1 MKYAII
7 GAGANGLLPAYL
19 LKKAGHDVQ
28 VVVQHE
34 EQTALLNEQGIIHDG
49 NRQQIK
55 AYTNIEQIDPEA
67 IIILTVNYEELPP
80 ILRLLKIR
88 CASNRIIFLQQGMLF
103 LEKARTL
110 SHRHIAAAILET
122 DCVKLNE
129 VEISFSKSTQIT
141 CGLIKGS
148 AEEFQPI
155 LETTAW
161 KGRWVENL
169 EDQLFESLLFNSLI
183 DPLTAI
189 MKIRNGELITNP
201 HAYELFRNLYNELYL
216 AFPEIEWLQPIEKV
230 AAVCAAEPNRAS
242 SMLADRLAGDPMEI
256 EGLML
261 YVLNRSNLDLPLFRA
276 FYHLLKTV
284 EVEK

>member
-7 GAGANGLLPAYL
+7 GAGANGMLPAYL

-28 VVVQHE
+28 VVTEHE
-34 EQTALLNEQGIIHDG
+34 EQAASINEQGIIHGKD
-49 NRQQIK
+49 RQYIK
-55 AYTNIEQIDPEA
+55 AYTDIEQIDPDA
-67 IIILTVNYEELPP
+67 FILLTVKYEDLQP

-88 CASNRIIFLQQGMLF
+88 CPSNRIVFLQQGMLF

-110 SHRHIAAAILET
+110 SHRHIAAAVLET
-122 DCVKLNE
+122 DCVKLSNT
-129 VEISFSKSTQIT
+129 EISFNKTAHVT
-141 CGLIKGS
+141 YGLVKGHM
-148 AEEFQPI
+148 EEFQPL
-155 LETTAW
+155 LESSDWQTN
-161 KGRWVENL
+161 WVETI
-169 EDQLFESLLFNSLI
+169 EEQLFESLLFSSLI
-183 DPLTAI
+183 DPLTAL

-216 AFPEIEWLQPIEKV
+216 AFPEIESLQPIEKV
-230 AAVCAAEPNRAS
+230 AAFCAAEPERAS
-242 SMLADRLAGDPMEI
+242 AMLTDRLAGDLMEV

-261 YVLNRSNLDLPLFRA
+261 YVLNRSKLELPLFKA

>member
-7 GAGANGLLPAYL
+7 GAGASGLLPAYL

-28 VVVQHE
+28 VIAQHE
-34 EQTALLNEQGIIHDG
+34 EQAALINKQGIIHGG
-49 NRQQIK
+49 NRQPVE
-55 AYTNIEQIDPEA
+55 AYTDVEQIDPDA
-67 IIILTVNYEELPP
+67 VIILTLNYEDLQP

-122 DCVKLNE
+122 DCIKLSD
-129 VEISFSKSTQIT
+129 VEISFNKAARFTF
-141 CGLIKGS
+141 GLVKGH
-148 AEEFQPI
+148 AEEFLPV
-155 LETTAW
+155 LETSAW
-161 KGRWVENL
+161 QSEWVDTIE
-169 EDQLFESLLFNSLI
+169 ESLFEQLLFNSLI

-201 HAYELFRNLYNELYL
+201 HAYELFRNLYSELYL

-230 AAVCAAEPNRAS
+230 ATLCAAEPERVSA
-242 SMLADRLAGDPMEI
+242 MLADRLAGDAMEVD
-256 EGLML
+256 GLML
-261 YVLNRSNLDLPLFRA
+261 YVLNRSKLELPLFKA

-284 EVEK
+284 EVGK

>member
-7 GAGANGLLPAYL
+7 GAGVNGMLPAYL

-28 VVVQHE
+28 VVTEHE
-34 EQTALLNEQGIIHDG
+34 EQAASINEQGIIHGKD
-49 NRQQIK
+49 RQYVK
-55 AYTNIEQIDPEA
+55 AYTDIEQIDPDA
-67 IIILTVNYEELPP
+67 FILLAVKYEDLQP

-88 CASNRIIFLQQGMLF
+88 CPSNRIVFLQQGMLF

-110 SHRHIAAAILET
+110 SHRHIAAAVLET
-122 DCVKLNE
+122 DCVKLSNT
-129 VEISFSKSTQIT
+129 EISFNKTAHVT
-141 CGLIKGS
+141 YGLVKGHM
-148 AEEFQPI
+148 EEFQPL
-155 LETTAW
+155 LESSAW
-161 KGRWVENL
+161 QTNWVETI
-169 EDQLFESLLFNSLI
+169 EEQLFESLLFSSLI
-183 DPLTAI
+183 DPLTAL

-216 AFPEIEWLQPIEKV
+216 AFPEIESLQPIEKV
-230 AAVCAAEPNRAS
+230 AAFCAAEPERAS
-242 SMLADRLAGDPMEI
+242 AMLTDRLAGDPMEV

-261 YVLNRSNLDLPLFRA
+261 YVLNRSKLELPLFKA

>member
-7 GAGANGLLPAYL
+7 GAGVNGMLPAYL

-28 VVVQHE
+28 VVTEHE
-34 EQTALLNEQGIIHDG
+34 EQAASINEQGIIHGKD
-49 NRQQIK
+49 RQYIK
-55 AYTNIEQIDPEA
+55 AYTDIEQIDPDA
-67 IIILTVNYEELPP
+67 FILLAVKYEDLQP

-88 CASNRIIFLQQGMLF
+88 CPSNRIVFLQQGMLF

-110 SHRHIAAAILET
+110 SHRHIAAAVLET
-122 DCVKLNE
+122 DCVKLSNT
-129 VEISFSKSTQIT
+129 EISFNKTAHVT
-141 CGLIKGS
+141 YGLVKGHM
-148 AEEFQPI
+148 EEFQPL
-155 LETTAW
+155 LESSAW
-161 KGRWVENL
+161 QTNWVETI
-169 EDQLFESLLFNSLI
+169 EEQLFESLLFSSLI
-183 DPLTAI
+183 DPLTAL

-216 AFPEIEWLQPIEKV
+216 AFPEIESLQPIEKV
-230 AAVCAAEPNRAS
+230 AAFCAAEPERAS
-242 SMLADRLAGDPMEI
+242 AMLTDRLAGDPMEV

-261 YVLNRSNLDLPLFRA
+261 YVLNRSKLELPLFKA

>member
-7 GAGANGLLPAYL
+7 GAGANGMLPAYL

-28 VVVQHE
+28 VVTQHD
-34 EQTALLNEQGIIHDG
+34 EQATLINEQGIIHGED
-49 NRQQIK
+49 RQHIK
-55 AYTNIEQIDPEA
+55 AYTDIEHIDPDA
-67 IIILTVNYEELPP
+67 YIFLTVKYEDLQP

-88 CASNRIIFLQQGMLF
+88 CPSNRIIFLQQGMLF

-110 SHRHIAAAILET
+110 SHRHIAAGILES
-122 DCVKLNE
+122 DCVKLSDT
-129 VEISFSKSTQIT
+129 EISFSQIVQVT
-141 CGLIKGS
+141 YGLVKGH
-148 AEEFQPI
+148 AEEFQPL
-155 LETTAW
+155 LESSSWQT
-161 KGRWVENL
+161 KWVDTIE
-169 EDQLFESLLFNSLI
+169 EPLFESLLFSSLI
-183 DPLTAI
+183 DPLTAL

-216 AFPEIEWLQPIEKV
+216 AFPEIESLQPIEKV
-230 AAVCAAEPNRAS
+230 AAFCAAEPERVSA
-242 SMLADRLAGDPMEI
+242 MCADRLAQDPMEV

-261 YVLNRSNLDLPLFRA
+261 YVLNRSKLELPLFKA

>member
-7 GAGANGLLPAYL
+7 GAGASGLLPAYL

-28 VVVQHE
+28 VVAQHE
-34 EQTALLNEQGIIHDG
+34 EQAALINKQGIIHG
-49 NRQQIK
+49 ENRQQVV
-55 AYTNIEQIDPEA
+55 AYTDVEQIDPEA
-67 IIILTVNYEELPP
+67 FVILTVNYEDLPP

-122 DCVKLNE
+122 DCVKLSDA
-129 VEISFSKSTQIT
+129 EISFNKAARLTF
-141 CGLIKGS
+141 GLVKGH
-148 AEEFQPI
+148 AEEFLPV
-155 LETTAW
+155 LETAAW
-161 KGRWVENL
+161 QSEWVDAIE
-169 EDQLFESLLFNSLI
+169 ESLFERLLFSSLI

-201 HAYELFRNLYNELYL
+201 HAYELFRNLYSELYL

-230 AAVCAAEPNRAS
+230 ATSCAAEPERVSA
-242 SMLADRLAGDPMEI
+242 MLADRLAGDPMEVD
-256 EGLML
+256 GLML
-261 YVLNRSNLDLPLFRA
+261 YVLNRSKLELPLFKA

-284 EVEK
+284 EVGK

>member
-7 GAGANGLLPAYL
+7 GTGANGLLPAYL

-28 VVVQHE
+28 VVAQHE
-34 EQTALLNEQGIIHDG
+34 EQAALINKQGIIHG
-49 NRQQIK
+49 ENRQEVK
-55 AYTNIEQIDPEA
+55 AYTDVEQIEPDA
-67 IIILTVNYEELPP
+67 FIILTVNYNDLPP

-88 CASNRIIFLQQGMLF
+88 CPSNKIIFLQQGMLF

-122 DCVKLNE
+122 DCVKLSDT
-129 VEISFSKSTQIT
+129 EINFKKASRLTF
-141 CGLIKGS
+141 GLVKGRV
-148 AEEFQPI
+148 EEFGPV
-155 LETTAW
+155 LETGAW
-161 KGRWVENL
+161 KSGWVDDIEAS
-169 EDQLFESLLFNSLI
+169 LFEHLLFSSLI
-183 DPLTAI
+183 DPLTAM

-216 AFPEIEWLQPIEKV
+216 AFPEIELLQPIEKV
-230 AAVCAAEPNRAS
+230 ATLCAAEPERVSA
-242 SMLADRLAGDPMEI
+242 MFADRLAGDQMEV

-261 YVLNRSNLDLPLFRA
+261 YVLNRSKLELPLFKA

-284 EVEK
+284 EVKK

>member
-7 GAGANGLLPAYL
+7 GAGANGMLPAYL

-28 VVVQHE
+28 VVTEHE
-34 EQTALLNEQGIIHDG
+34 EQAASINEQGIIHGKD
-49 NRQQIK
+49 RQYVK
-55 AYTNIEQIDPEA
+55 AYTDIEQIDPDA
-67 IIILTVNYEELPP
+67 FILLAVKYEDLQP

-88 CASNRIIFLQQGMLF
+88 CPSNRIVFLQQGMLF

-110 SHRHIAAAILET
+110 SHRHIAAAVLET
-122 DCVKLNE
+122 DCVKLSNT
-129 VEISFSKSTQIT
+129 EISFNKTAHVT
-141 CGLIKGS
+141 YGLVKGHM
-148 AEEFQPI
+148 EEFQPL
-155 LETTAW
+155 LESSAW
-161 KGRWVENL
+161 QTNWVETI
-169 EDQLFESLLFNSLI
+169 EEQLFESLLFSSLI
-183 DPLTAI
+183 DPLTAL

-216 AFPEIEWLQPIEKV
+216 AFPEIESLQPIEKV
-230 AAVCAAEPNRAS
+230 AAFCAAEPERAS
-242 SMLADRLAGDPMEI
+242 AMLTDRLAGDPMEV

-261 YVLNRSNLDLPLFRA
+261 YVLNRSKLELPLFKA

>member
-7 GAGANGLLPAYL
+7 GAGVNGMLPAYL

-28 VVVQHE
+28 VVTEHE
-34 EQTALLNEQGIIHDG
+34 EQAASINEQGIIHGKD
-49 NRQQIK
+49 RQYVK
-55 AYTNIEQIDPEA
+55 AYTDIEQIDPDA
-67 IIILTVNYEELPP
+67 FILLTVKYEDLQP

-88 CASNRIIFLQQGMLF
+88 CPSNRIVFLQQGMLF

-110 SHRHIAAAILET
+110 SHRHIAAAVLET
-122 DCVKLNE
+122 DCVKLSNT
-129 VEISFSKSTQIT
+129 EISFNKTAHVT
-141 CGLIKGS
+141 YGLVKGHM
-148 AEEFQPI
+148 EEFQPL
-155 LETTAW
+155 LESSAW
-161 KGRWVENL
+161 QTNWVETI
-169 EDQLFESLLFNSLI
+169 EEQLFESLLFSSLI
-183 DPLTAI
+183 DPLTAL

-216 AFPEIEWLQPIEKV
+216 AFPEIESLQPIEKV
-230 AAVCAAEPNRAS
+230 AAFCAAEPERAS
-242 SMLADRLAGDPMEI
+242 AMLTDRLAGDPMEV

-261 YVLNRSNLDLPLFRA
+261 YVLNRSKLELPLFKA

>member
-7 GAGANGLLPAYL
+7 GAGANGMLPAYL

-28 VVVQHE
+28 VVTEHE
-34 EQTALLNEQGIIHDG
+34 EQAASINEQGIIHGKD
-49 NRQQIK
+49 RQYIK
-55 AYTNIEQIDPEA
+55 AYTDIEQIDPDA
-67 IIILTVNYEELPP
+67 FILLTVKYEDLQP

-88 CASNRIIFLQQGMLF
+88 CPSNRIVFLQQGMLF

-110 SHRHIAAAILET
+110 SHRHIAAAVLET
-122 DCVKLNE
+122 DCVKLSNT
-129 VEISFSKSTQIT
+129 EISFNKTAHVT
-141 CGLIKGS
+141 YGLVKGHM
-148 AEEFQPI
+148 EEFQPL
-155 LETTAW
+155 LESSAW
-161 KGRWVENL
+161 QTNWVETI
-169 EDQLFESLLFNSLI
+169 EEQLFESLLFSSLI
-183 DPLTAI
+183 DPLTAL

-216 AFPEIEWLQPIEKV
+216 AFPEIESLQPIEKV
-230 AAVCAAEPNRAS
+230 AAFCAAEPERAS
-242 SMLADRLAGDPMEI
+242 AMLTDRLAGDPMEV

-261 YVLNRSNLDLPLFRA
+261 YVLNRSKLELPLFKA

>member
-1 MKYAII
+1 MNYAII
-7 GAGANGLLPAYL
+7 GAGATGLLTAYL

-28 VVVQHE
+28 VIAQYE
-34 EQTALLNEQGIIHDG
+34 KQAALINKQGIIHG
-49 NRQQIK
+49 ENRLK
-55 AYTNIEQIDPEA
+55 VEAYTDVEQISPEA
-67 IIILTVNYEELPP
+67 FVVLTINYEELQP

-88 CASNRIIFLQQGMLF
+88 CPSNRIIFLQQGMLF
-103 LEKARTL
+103 LEKARNL

-122 DCVKLNE
+122 DCVKLSDN
-129 VEISFSKSTQIT
+129 EISFSRAAQVTLGSV
-141 CGLIKGS
+141 KGDFG
-148 AEEFQPI
+148 EFQPL

-161 KGRWVENL
+161 KSSWVNNIE
-169 EDQLFESLLFNSLI
+169 EQLFERLLFSSLI

-189 MKIRNGELITNP
+189 MKIRNGELIVNP
-201 HAYELFRNLYNELYL
+201 HAYELFRMLYNELYL

-230 AAVCAAEPNRAS
+230 AAICAAEPDRVSA
-242 SMLADRLAGDPMEI
+242 MFADRLAGDTMEV

-261 YVLNRSNLDLPLFRA
+261 YVLNHSKLELPLFKS

>member
-7 GAGANGLLPAYL
+7 GTGANGLLPAYL

-28 VVVQHE
+28 VVAQNK
-34 EQTALLNEQGIIHDG
+34 EQAALLNDQGIIHEG

-55 AYTNIEQIDPEA
+55 AYTNVEQIDPEA
-67 IIILTVNYEELPP
+67 IIILTVNYDELPP

-122 DCVKLNE
+122 DCVKLSDA
-129 VEISFSKSTQIT
+129 EISFSKATQVT
-141 CGLIKGS
+141 FGLVKGN

-155 LETTAW
+155 LETAAW
-161 KGRWVENL
+161 KGSWVDNL
-169 EDQLFESLLFNSLI
+169 EEQLYETLLFNSLI
-183 DPLTAI
+183 DPLTAVT
-189 MKIRNGELITNP
+189 KTRNGELITNP

-242 SMLADRLAGDPMEI
+242 AMLADRLAGDPMEI
-256 EGLML
+256 DGLML
-261 YVLNRSNLDLPLFRA
+261 YVLNRSNLDLPLFKA